1 MAYPGPSSPA
11 RELPKDGSQS
21 KLKCSPGCKTES
33 EEMLA
38 ITQTASEVG
47 PASTSRV
54 YTRDYSKGRKDPDQT
69 DLVTAALGNPF
80 RL

>member
-1 MAYPGPSSPA
+1 MALPGTTSPSD
-11 RELPKDGSQS
+11 RFPKDGAET
-21 KLKCSPGCKTES
+21 KLKCSPGGKCES
-33 EEMLA
+33 DEMLA
-38 ITQTASEVG
+38 ISQTASKVG

>member
-1 MAYPGPSSPA
+1 MALPGTKSPGTSF
-11 RELPKDGSQS
+11 PKAGSET
-21 KLKCSPGCKTES
+21 KLKCSPGGKCES
-33 EEMLA
+33 DEMLT
-38 ITQTASEVG
+38 ITATASKVG

-54 YTRDYSKGRKDPDQT
+54 YTRDYSKGRKDPDQS